1 MEEQRLV
8 FITNKG
14 KKYHFNPSCNYLKGK
29 MINSIP
35 YDKAKQSLAGPC
47 NSCLKLLIENKED
60 TNSYNSYN
68 SYANED
74 LKESVN
80 NSSSHNK
87 KNNEKKIKIKEQTN
101 LDLNNFKNNLKF
113 NPNEKIKIKNFEE
126 EEDVIVYNNKEF
138 KKNESNNIIN
148 KNTNHKQNDIPFMDN
163 NLSSIIPNSD
173 YYDMTNND
181 SSADSSKKKKKN
193 NKKNKIK
200 NSDELNF
207 KPKEKKNDSYEENN
221 INNENNFEEDEK
233 EEKKINY
240 NNNSQKKNS
249 FYKEEENNITNNFID
264 SSEILDEPLNNIRN
278 LQENISQKNKSYI
291 NYRINYDKDIF
302 KIIKQTDLS
311 GKVLYIKNLIKI
323 NDNQN
328 RDILILSEGKINS
341 NENTNLPRKGNYKFT
356 FEITPIKNIVQPVK
370 ISVGF
375 EIDYI
380 DYGDINLINEDNENN
395 YNNTDLKLG
404 SLYETLVVLRHL
416 NIYKKTNKVHI
427 LINIEE
433 GLFFVIAKNELQNID
448 KIQFQNNNID
458 NILYLRRFNKIKL
471 NQIKDVRPIFKYNK
485 NDLKIV
491 NIEIKGNKIDDNN

>member
-80 NSSSHNK
+80 SSSSQNK
-87 KNNEKKIKIKEQTN
+87 KNNEKKIKNNSIKEQTN

-138 KKNESNNIIN
+138 KKNESNNINN
-148 KNTNHKQNDIPFMDN
+148 KNINHKQNDIPFMDN

-291 NYRINYDKDIF
+291 NHRINYDKDIF

-341 NENTNLPRKGNYKFT
+341 NEIQIYQGKEITNLH
-356 FEITPIKNIVQPVK
+356 
-370 ISVGF
+370 
-375 EIDYI
+375 
-380 DYGDINLINEDNENN
+380 
-395 YNNTDLKLG
+395 LK
-404 SLYETLVVLRHL
+404 
-416 NIYKKTNKVHI
+416 
-427 LINIEE
+427 
-433 GLFFVIAKNELQNID
+433 
-448 KIQFQNNNID
+448 
-458 NILYLRRFNKIKL
+458 
-471 NQIKDVRPIFKYNK
+471 
-485 NDLKIV
+485 
-491 NIEIKGNKIDDNN
+491 